1 MMEQRKQ
8 ETKRHRRRIEVRYG
22 PTVPHFTGFSGN
34 ISRSGIMIRAI
45 RVFGPGVILNMDLDF
60 PGRTV
65 RVRGAVT
72 WAREG
77 SVQLL
82 PTGRI
87 GMGIKLIDPP
97 AEFFEALEAAS

>member
-1 MMEQRKQ
+1 MEGRRQRAV
-8 ETKRHRRRIEVRYG
+8 RFRRRVEVRYG
-22 PTVPHFTGFSGN
+22 PGTPHFKGFSGN
-34 ISRSGIMIRAI
+34 ISETGIMVRAI
-45 RVFGPGVILNMDLDF
+45 RVFGPGVVLNMELDF

-65 RVRGAVT
+65 LVRGTVL

-97 AEFFEALEAAS
+97 PEFFEALKTVS

>member
-1 MMEQRKQ
+1 MQQRRQ
-8 ETKRHRRRIEVRYG
+8 QGAKRHRKRIEVRYG
-22 PTVPHFTGFSGN
+22 PVTPHFTGYTGN
-34 ISRSGIMIRAI
+34 ISRTGVMIRAI
-45 RVFGPGVILNMDLDF
+45 RCFGPGIILNMDFDF
-60 PGRTV
+60 PGKTIRL
-65 RVRGAVT
+65 RGKVL

-97 AEFFEALEAAS
+97 DEFFEVLEAS